1 MWSDEMDNKIR
12 KTTEGSHHAYN
23 DKAWNKMEELLE
35 THLPQSRRRRFI
47 ALLLLPLA
55 LISTGVYF
63 AIQKQT
69 KDNGTGESITAV
81 QPIPGK
87 ETIKKEA
94 DVKTTTITPAFE
106 KINNP
111 AQPSEME
118 VATSTEKPNKGGLN
132 RQPAPGQT
140 KLNHEKVTQQRSQPT

>member
-1 MWSDEMDNKIR
+1 MWSDEIDKKIR

-23 DKAWNKMEELLE
+23 DKAWNKMEELLDK
-35 THLPQSRRRRFI
+35 HLPQNRRRRFI

-63 AIQKQT
+63 AIQKQS
-69 KDNGTGESITAV
+69 KDNVTGESITAV

-87 ETIKKEA
+87 ETIKKET
-94 DVKTTTITPAFE
+94 DVKTATITPAFE
-106 KINNP
+106 KIDNP

-118 VATSTEKPNKGGLN
+118 VALHQRKRHNKAGLS
-132 RQPAPGQT
+132 RQPAPGANKT
-140 KLNHEKVTQQRSQPT
+140 ER